1 MTSDETERSPLAQ
14 IIGMIPNCPP
24 SGFHT
29 EPNSEGPLLTSPSKA
44 QTVIKTKSADMRED
58 TYTADAFNQI
68 GVFLLSFK
76 FFSCFCS
83 GERILPPL
91 THYFFAGSGIYP
103 LSFVISAPSEL
114 NI

>member
-1 MTSDETERSPLAQ
+1 
-14 IIGMIPNCPP
+14 
-24 SGFHT
+24 
-29 EPNSEGPLLTSPSKA
+29 
-44 QTVIKTKSADMRED
+44 
-58 TYTADAFNQI
+58 
-68 GVFLLSFK
+68 VFLLSFK